1 METVMGRDHRLA
13 PVLLLA
19 LALTG
24 CTRADAPPAIA
35 RGAVCASCDM
45 QVGDPRWAC
54 ERRVNGKWRVYDSI
68 ECLIADQDG
77 SGPAW
82 LTDWDQRA
90 LHPADSL
97 WIVHG
102 DLPGPMG
109 GGYAAFRDRASA
121 EEVAAARHG
130 QVIRF
135 ADAVSAA
142 REGSR

>member
-1 METVMGRDHRLA
+1 MSRETALVPALVLA
-13 PVLLLA
+13 WA
-19 LALTG
+19 IAG
-24 CTRADAPPAIA
+24 CGRADAPPAIA
-35 RGAVCASCDM
+35 RGAECVSCGM

-68 ECLIADQDG
+68 ECLLSDKDG
-77 SGPAW
+77 TGPAW
-82 LTDWDQRA
+82 LTDWDHRT
-90 LHPADSL
+90 LHAADSL

-109 GGYAAFRDRASA
+109 GGYAAFLERESA

-130 QVIRF
+130 HVIRF

-142 REGSR
+142 RGAAR